1 MLEIE
6 RKFSVK
12 CTNFLA
18 NIKESYK
25 ITQGYLNS
33 DKNRTVRVRTKGTKG
48 FITIKGLGSDSGMSR
63 FEWEKEISLKE
74 AESLLL
80 LCEGFIID
88 KVRYIV
94 PFDDVVFEVD
104 VFEGTN
110 KGLIIAE
117 VELTSETQI
126 FNKPDWLGDELTQ
139 DERFYNAYLSN
150 NPFTSW
156 NH

>member
-33 DKNRTVRVRTKGTKG
+33 DKNRAVRVRIKGTKG

-80 LCEGFIID
+80 LCEDFIID

-117 VELTSETQI
+117 VELTSETQM

-150 NPFTSW
+150 NPFTTWS
-156 NH
+156 H